1 MRPVGRLE
9 EVFCPKCKRYVGT
22 FEKCP
27 YCGAK
32 VPKRLSFRL
41 LKWGGLTVAIVGVLF
56 LYVDLRTFHFIVREP
71 YHIRI
76 ADLYLDNAPTMNMGQ
91 AVLTGKA
98 TFVKYY
104 EDMRA
109 LGMFLVDPEN
119 ENADIFIR
127 AYDAT
132 TLDLMERE
140 KERLDAGDPNPKFP
154 AVGDLVTL
162 RGNLRVRAS
171 GERAGQF
178 RMMILMY
185 ADGLLD
191 IDRPEAR
198 PVKILDV
205 VSNPDNFGLYE
216 RIQVEGKVI
225 SVYDLGWAKGM
236 VVYEMDTGES
246 IDVMVPQLLT
256 YFGRTLDDVVDIG
269 DIVRVKGAIQFYY
282 TKPQL
287 WLASWGDLEV
297 LE

>member
-1 MRPVGRLE
+1 M
-9 EVFCPKCKRYVGT
+9 
-22 FEKCP
+22 
-27 YCGAK
+27 
-32 VPKRLSFRL
+32 SFRL

-205 VSNPDNFGLYE
+205 VSNPDNFGLYK

-269 DIVRVKGAIQFYY
+269 DMVRVKGAIQFYY

-287 WLASWGDLEV
+287 WLASWDDLEV